1 MQRTGP
7 MVAVYL
13 DDESVEKLHREYP
26 GTNPGRLRKVVIQYN
41 PSADQRRLYER
52 HFGGSATVKVL
63 KVVNHDCFLSPAA
76 ASHRSLDT
84 LETMVVCHTLVCC
97 LSHACVLPSLL

>member
-13 DDESVEKLHREYP
+13 DNDSVEKLHQEYP

-41 PSADQRRLYER
+41 PSEDQRSLYER
-52 HFGGSATVKVL
+52 HFGGLATVKV
-63 KVVNHDCFLSPAA
+63 
-76 ASHRSLDT
+76 
-84 LETMVVCHTLVCC
+84 
-97 LSHACVLPSLL
+97 

>member
-13 DDESVEKLHREYP
+13 DNASVNKLAQEYP

-41 PSADQRRLYER
+41 PSEEERSVYEA
-52 HFGGSATVKVL
+52 HFGGLATVEVTI
-63 KVVNHDCFLSPAA
+63 HP
-76 ASHRSLDT
+76 
-84 LETMVVCHTLVCC
+84 
-97 LSHACVLPSLL
+97 